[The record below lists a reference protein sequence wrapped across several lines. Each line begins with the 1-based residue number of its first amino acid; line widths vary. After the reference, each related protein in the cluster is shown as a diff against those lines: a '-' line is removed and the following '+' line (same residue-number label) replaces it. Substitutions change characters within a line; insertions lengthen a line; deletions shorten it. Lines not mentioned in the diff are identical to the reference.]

1 MSKPVITQ
9 HLGTVAFSRGVEKDR
24 PGACVMLLKSKAILH
39 YRDTG
44 LGDNFHQ
51 VSAYD
56 T

>member
-9 HLGTVAFSRGVEKDR
+9 HLGTVAFSRGVEKYR
-24 PGACVMLLKSKAILH
+24 PGACVMLLKSRAILH

-44 LGDNFHQ
+44 LGDKFHQ
-51 VSAYD
+51 VSAND